1 MTASAPIALV
11 GCGAIAEAYHL
22 PALSEILSTEDRVI
36 LVDPNEGRL
45 SSMSQRFGALRTV
58 TRHEEICGDV
68 AGAILAVPHHL
79 HHRLALDF
87 LGARAHVLCEKPLA
101 TTAAEVDE
109 LLDAARRAGRALC
122 VNNNR
127 RLFPS
132 MREVARILHSGELGT
147 PLELHFTIGEIFEWP
162 AVQGAYFGPAAN
174 ERGVLLDI
182 GAHVVDLV
190 CWWLGRPLEVDS
202 YQDDAQGG
210 TEAVAELTFKAG
222 ECRGRIT
229 LSWLSRL
236 DNGYRV
242 RCEKGV
248 VGGGVYDL
256 DRIWIE
262 DAAGRRKDVQIK
274 GKAGDRA
281 RLAEDMIRN
290 FVAVVDGSEEP
301 LIPADDVATSI
312 RVIDSCYRTRRRFDM
327 PWIQPDQDF
336 LRA

>member
-22 PALSEILSTEDRVI
+22 PALSGVLSTEDRLI
-36 LVDPNEGRL
+36 LVDPNEDRL
-45 SSMSQRFGALRTV
+45 SRMAERFGALRTSR
-58 TRHEEICGDV
+58 RHEEVCGDV
-68 AGAILAVPHHL
+68 GGAILAVPHHL
-79 HHRLALDF
+79 HHQLALDF
-87 LGARAHVLCEKPLA
+87 LRSGAHVLCEKPLA

-109 LLDAARRAGRALC
+109 LLDAAHRADRILS

-132 MREVARILHSGELGT
+132 MREVARLLHSGELGV

-162 AVQGAYFGPAAN
+162 AVEGAYFGPAAN
-174 ERGVLLDI
+174 QRGVLLDI

-190 CWWLGRPLEVDS
+190 CWWLGRPLEVVSYEDDS
-202 YQDDAQGG
+202 LGG
-210 TEAVAELTFKAG
+210 TEAVAELAFEAG
-222 ECRGRIT
+222 ECRGRVS

-242 RCEKGV
+242 RCEEGV

-256 DRIWIE
+256 DRIWVE
-262 DAAGRRKDVQIK
+262 DAAGHRKDVQV
-274 GKAGDRA
+274 KAHSRDRA
-281 RLAEDMIRN
+281 GLAEDMLRN
-290 FVAVVDGSEEP
+290 FVGVVDRSENP
-301 LIPADDVATSI
+301 LVPAHEVAESI
-312 RVIDSCYRTRRRFDM
+312 RVIDACYRTRERFDM
-327 PWIQPDQDF
+327 PWLQPDQDF